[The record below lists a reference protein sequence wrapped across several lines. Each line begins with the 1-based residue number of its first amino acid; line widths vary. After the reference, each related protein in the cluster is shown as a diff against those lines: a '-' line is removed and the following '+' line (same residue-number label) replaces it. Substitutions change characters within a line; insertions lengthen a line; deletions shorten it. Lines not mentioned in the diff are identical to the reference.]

1 MQVHDT
7 VLDLIGE
14 TPIVRINHLD
24 TNLCTLFMKLES
36 QNPGGSIKDRIGLK
50 ILLKESEDFRRI
62 FNRHQQL
69 DKRVS
74 EAELGTAPMEDLA
87 LNQLKK
93 EKLLAKDRL
102 AYLMDTV
109 AGTPLFIIVAGNR
122 EIFAQA
128 NSRDPVFT
136 NAEFNQYPLSISPFN
151 IPN

>member
-1 MQVHDT
+1 MFEHRQDVMER
-7 VLDLIGE
+7 L
-14 TPIVRINHLD
+14 
-24 TNLCTLFMKLES
+24 M
-36 QNPGGSIKDRIGLK
+36 
-50 ILLKESEDFRRI
+50 KESEDFRRI

-109 AGTPLFIIVAGNR
+109 AA
-122 EIFAQA
+122 
-128 NSRDPVFT
+128 
-136 NAEFNQYPLSISPFN
+136 
-151 IPN
+151 